1 MALTIRLMK
10 FLDVLHLTLFN
21 FRKESKMKWLL
32 DLKIGTKLISGFSAV
47 AIITSIVGWMAYT
60 DLQEAKDLQDT
71 LYLDRLIPIR
81 DLGYA
86 NAALLIARA
95 EVRNLLS
102 SKTIDQK
109 QEYVKI
115 VNEQTILVDN
125 LIESYSKTVLV
136 KEEEE
141 TLPKFLDNWK
151 NYKTVRDKG
160 IQLALAGKTVDAQKL
175 FDGESRLFQNEA
187 RKYLRAL
194 IDINAKVAN
203 DLDKQSDEM
212 MVSAQTTLFMFAI
225 FAAILAVFLGVVVSR
240 IISKPINELVKNI
253 DNADLHSQF
262 NSVRKDEIGD
272 LQRSFDKFV
281 VSIKDTLVQVSEASA
296 AVASASTEIS
306 SSTEQMAAG
315 AQEQSSQASEVATA
329 VEEMTKTLGE
339 TNSNIRKVAD
349 GAKEAKDNA
358 NAGGAVVEDT
368 VKGMKKISDVV
379 NQSAQQVKVLGA
391 SSEKIGEIVGV
402 INDIADQTN
411 LLALNAAIEAA
422 RAGEQGRGFAV
433 VADEV
438 RKLAERTSKAT
449 KEIASM
455 IKQIQVD
462 TNQAVLSMDKGTEE
476 VGKGITL
483 AEQAG
488 QMLLG
493 IVGNAES
500 VADMVGQIAAA
511 SEQQASAS
519 EQISK
524 NVEAIST
531 VSQESASGVQQ
542 IAKTA
547 EDLNRLTENLQQLLE
562 RFNLGGSEQQ
572 YHQQSRTTSKKSYK
586 QKSTNAV
593 SENGH
598 LVEHY

>member
-1 MALTIRLMK
+1 
-10 FLDVLHLTLFN
+10 
-21 FRKESKMKWLL
+21 MKWFL
-32 DLKIGTKLISGFSAV
+32 DLKIGTKLYFSFGIMILVAAFIGYEGTNNASEMKIDQDNIYRNNTLPLAMVGELSEGFQRMRSNALEAIVQNDAAV
-47 AIITSIVGWMAYT
+47 IHATI
-60 DLQEAKDLQDT
+60 AKVEERNNDVT
-71 LYLDRLIPIR
+71 RL
-81 DLGYA
+81 
-86 NAALLIARA
+86 A
-95 EVRNLLS
+95 EEI
-102 SKTIDQK
+102 SKTLTDP
-109 QEYVKI
+109 E
-115 VNEQTILVDN
+115 
-125 LIESYSKTVLV
+125 
-136 KEEEE
+136 
-141 TLPKFLDNWK
+141 
-151 NYKTVRDKG
+151 DK
-160 IQLALAGKTVDAQKL
+160 KL
-175 FDGESRLFQNEA
+175 YAEFVEA
-187 RKYLRAL
+187 RTTFNK
-194 IDINAKVAN
+194 
-203 DLDKQSDEM
+203 DLDKITSLARTNQDKEALQIWFGEADKSRKVVQTAIDKFVAMEKKDADLANKDFGEM
-212 MVSAQTTLFMFAI
+212 FNATMQTSLITIAFGILF
-225 FAAILAVFLGVVVSR
+225 GVVLSIFIAR
-240 IISKPINELVKNI
+240 IISRPVKELVSNI

-281 VSIKDTLVQVSEASA
+281 MSIKETLVQVSEASS

-329 VEEMTKTLGE
+329 VEEMTKTLAE
-339 TNSNIRKVAD
+339 TNGNIRKVAD
-349 GAKEAKDNA
+349 GAKEAKESA
-358 NAGGAVVEDT
+358 NAGGTVVENT
-368 VKGMKKISDVV
+368 VKGMKRISDVV
-379 NQSAQQVKVLGA
+379 NQSAEQVKVLGA

-455 IKQIQVD
+455 IKQIQAD
-462 TNQAVLSMDKGTEE
+462 TDQAVVSMEKGTEE

-531 VSQESASGVQQ
+531 VTQESASGVQQ

-562 RFNLGGSEQQ
+562 KFNLNSTEQQ
-572 YHQQSRTTSKKSYK
+572 RYQQPKKETVSRKFLTQKSKK
-586 QKSTNAV
+586 AV

>member
-1 MALTIRLMK
+1 
-10 FLDVLHLTLFN
+10 
-21 FRKESKMKWLL
+21 MKWFL
-32 DLKIGTKLISGFSAV
+32 DLKIGTKLISSFSLIAFVAAV
-47 AIITSIVGWMAYT
+47 IGYEGYSGASTIM
-60 DLQEAKDLQDT
+60 ENQDA
-71 LYLDRLIPIR
+71 LFADRLIPIR

-86 NAALLIARA
+86 NASLLTARGDM
-95 EVRNLLS
+95 RNFFAATTKEQQDKYLS
-102 SKTIDQK
+102 
-109 QEYVKI
+109 I
-115 VNEQTILVDN
+115 VNDESKNVDELV
-125 LIESYSKTVLV
+125 EKYSKTVMV

-141 TLPKFLDNWK
+141 LLPVFRVNWNEYKSIRDEAVKMYLSGNKVEALKMIDGKARTTLAVSR
-151 NYKTVRDKG
+151 KT
-160 IQLALAGKTVDAQKL
+160 
-175 FDGESRLFQNEA
+175 
-187 RKYLRAL
+187 LRAL
-194 IDINAKVAN
+194 IDVNAKIAEELDAATDIAARSSVNLIIVLLVGGVLLSLGLGIFISRMIAN
-203 DLDKQSDEM
+203 P
-212 MVSAQTTLFMFAI
+212 V
-225 FAAILAVFLGVVVSR
+225 
-240 IISKPINELVKNI
+240 NELINNI
-253 DNADLHSQF
+253 DNADLNNQF
-262 NSVRKDEIGD
+262 NSTRKDEIGG

-281 VSIKDTLVQVSEASA
+281 VSIKETLLQVSEASS

-339 TNSNIRKVAD
+339 TNGNIRKVAD
-349 GAKEAKDNA
+349 GAKEAKDSA
-358 NAGGAVVEDT
+358 NAGGTVVEDT
-368 VKGMKKISDVV
+368 IKGMKKISEVV

-455 IKQIQVD
+455 IKQIQAD
-462 TNQAVLSMDKGTEE
+462 TNQAVVSMDKGTEE

-562 RFNLGGSEQQ
+562 KFNLNAQDQGIRQPIQKRDTTFKKYGGQK
-572 YHQQSRTTSKKSYK
+572 SKK
-586 QKSTNAV
+586 AV

>member
-1 MALTIRLMK
+1 MK
-10 FLDVLHLTLFN
+10 WFLDLN
-21 FRKESKMKWLL
+21 
-32 DLKIGTKLISGFSAV
+32 IGTKLISAFVFVSLIGAFIGYEGISSLNEADKSDTILYERNTVPLAQIGIIKASFQRMRCNMLEIAIAKSESEKNGFLDKITARREEITKTVAVLEKSISSDDVRKAYDGYIAQRMVFIPYIDQYLSLMKEGKTNEALVLFKGPMDKSRNNYQKAIDDWGDLLVKRAENRSNDNSLNASAAGRNMLIISV
-47 AIITSIVGWMAYT
+47 IGCIISVLLGFFISRMISNPVKELITS
-60 DLQEAKDLQDT
+60 
-71 LYLDRLIPIR
+71 
-81 DLGYA
+81 
-86 NAALLIARA
+86 
-95 EVRNLLS
+95 
-102 SKTIDQK
+102 
-109 QEYVKI
+109 
-115 VNEQTILVDN
+115 
-125 LIESYSKTVLV
+125 
-136 KEEEE
+136 
-141 TLPKFLDNWK
+141 
-151 NYKTVRDKG
+151 
-160 IQLALAGKTVDAQKL
+160 
-175 FDGESRLFQNEA
+175 
-187 RKYLRAL
+187 
-194 IDINAKVAN
+194 
-203 DLDKQSDEM
+203 
-212 MVSAQTTLFMFAI
+212 
-225 FAAILAVFLGVVVSR
+225 
-240 IISKPINELVKNI
+240 I
-253 DNADLHSQF
+253 DNADLNNQF
-262 NSVRKDEIGD
+262 NSVRKDEIGG

-281 VSIKDTLVQVSEASA
+281 TSIKETLVQVSEASS

-306 SSTEQMAAG
+306 SSTEEMAAG

-339 TNSNIRKVAD
+339 TNGNIRKVAD
-349 GAKEAKDNA
+349 GAKSAKDSA
-358 NAGGAVVEDT
+358 NAGGTVVDDT
-368 VKGMKKISDVV
+368 IKGMKRISDVV
-379 NQSAQQVKVLGA
+379 NQSASQVKVLGA

-455 IKQIQVD
+455 IKQIQAD
-462 TNQAVLSMDKGTEE
+462 TNQAVISMDKGTEE

-500 VADMVGQIAAA
+500 VADMVSQIAAA
-511 SEQQASAS
+511 SEQLASAS

-531 VSQESASGVQQ
+531 VTQESASGVQQ

-562 RFNLGGSEQQ
+562 KFNLGGTEQV
-572 YHQQSRTTSKKSYK
+572 SRHPQPKRETAARKTMSAQKSKK
-586 QKSTNAV
+586 AV

>member
-1 MALTIRLMK
+1 MK
-10 FLDVLHLTLFN
+10 WFLDLN
-21 FRKESKMKWLL
+21 
-32 DLKIGTKLISGFSAV
+32 IGTKLISAFVFVSLIGAFIGYEGISSLNEADKSDTILYERNTVPLAQIGIIKASFQRMRCNMLEIAIAKSESEKNGFLDKITARREEITKTVAVLEKSISSDDVRKAYDGYIAQRMVFIPYIDQYLSLMKEGKTNEALVLFKGPMDKSRNNYQKAIDDWGDLLVKRAENRSNDNSLNASAAGRNMLIISV
-47 AIITSIVGWMAYT
+47 IGCIISVLLGFFISRMISNPVKELITS
-60 DLQEAKDLQDT
+60 
-71 LYLDRLIPIR
+71 
-81 DLGYA
+81 
-86 NAALLIARA
+86 
-95 EVRNLLS
+95 
-102 SKTIDQK
+102 
-109 QEYVKI
+109 
-115 VNEQTILVDN
+115 
-125 LIESYSKTVLV
+125 
-136 KEEEE
+136 
-141 TLPKFLDNWK
+141 
-151 NYKTVRDKG
+151 
-160 IQLALAGKTVDAQKL
+160 
-175 FDGESRLFQNEA
+175 
-187 RKYLRAL
+187 
-194 IDINAKVAN
+194 
-203 DLDKQSDEM
+203 
-212 MVSAQTTLFMFAI
+212 
-225 FAAILAVFLGVVVSR
+225 
-240 IISKPINELVKNI
+240 I
-253 DNADLHSQF
+253 DNADLNNQF
-262 NSVRKDEIGD
+262 NSVRKDEIGG

-281 VSIKDTLVQVSEASA
+281 TSIKETLVQVSEASS

-306 SSTEQMAAG
+306 SSTEEMAAG

-339 TNSNIRKVAD
+339 TNGNIRKVAD
-349 GAKEAKDNA
+349 GAKSAKDSA
-358 NAGGAVVEDT
+358 NAGGTVVDDT
-368 VKGMKKISDVV
+368 IKGMKRISDVV
-379 NQSAQQVKVLGA
+379 NQSASQVKVLGA

-455 IKQIQVD
+455 IKQIQAD
-462 TNQAVLSMDKGTEE
+462 TNQAVISMDKGTEE

-500 VADMVGQIAAA
+500 VADMVSQIAAA

-531 VSQESASGVQQ
+531 VTQESASGVQQ

-562 RFNLGGSEQQ
+562 KFNLGGTEQVSR
-572 YHQQSRTTSKKSYK
+572 HPQQKRETAARKTTSA
-586 QKSTNAV
+586 QKSKKAV